1 MPSGVT
7 TSFLV
12 MEALFLGTG
21 IMITVATVLWMN
33 EMKVAPTLDSVTRLV
48 LISHFPMQALL
59 ANGIFIFITVLFAI
73 PSMIIPTSRSWL
85 KLHGWLVVVCAIFTL
100 ILGLNEW
107 LQTLT
112 IRANLASYW
121 GEQPNDVQ
129 SLIQQKFNCCGYTN
143 STSPPF
149 ITDSVCI
156 SEVEAAKK
164 AGCVGPFAKYAEHFL
179 NLVFTAAFGV
189 VGLDMVLLLCVA
201 MLIKRRKE
209 ILRYRRIDEK
219 RGMGSI

>member
-1 MPSGVT
+1 MPSGVNI
-7 TSFLV
+7 SFLV
-12 MEALFLGTG
+12 TEALFLGSG
-21 IMITVATVLWMN
+21 IMIAIATVLWMN
-33 EMKVAPTLDSVTRLV
+33 EMKSAPTIKSVARLV

-59 ANGIFIFITVLFAI
+59 ANAILIFVTTLFSLPALL
-73 PSMIIPTSRSWL
+73 IPTSRTWL
-85 KLHGWLVVVCAIFTL
+85 KVHSWLVVICAVFTL

-112 IRANLASYW
+112 TRASLLTIW
-121 GEQPNDVQ
+121 GEQSHTVQ
-129 SLIQQKFNCCGYTN
+129 SLLQQKFSCCGYTN

-149 ITDSVCI
+149 IQDSVCTTPAVADAH
-156 SEVEAAKK
+156 E
-164 AGCVGPFAKYAEHFL
+164 GCVGPFALYAENFL

-189 VGLDMVLLLCVA
+189 VGLDMALVLCLA
-201 MLIKRRKE
+201 MVIKRRKE